1 MRDEGGYEY
10 FLAIFNSFASR
21 HEEHIK
27 AYGSNNHLRLTGGF
41 ETQVIDKFSWGVSD
55 RGASIRVPQDTA
67 KEWKGYVEDR
77 RPGSNA
83 DPYKIIREVSKS
95 LDTAE
100 EILEIKTNMKSTVNT
115 KGLSEKY
122 RTISNEELL
131 KEYRDDNNYELDN
144 DIMESK
150 ANIKPG
156 TQPENINTS
165 NTGTIPEALK
175 NALMNA
181 KNYSTNG

>member
-1 MRDEGGYEY
+1 
-10 FLAIFNSFASR
+10 
-21 HEEHIK
+21 
-27 AYGSNNHLRLTGGF
+27 
-41 ETQVIDKFSWGVSD
+41 
-55 RGASIRVPQDTA
+55 
-67 KEWKGYVEDR
+67 
-77 RPGSNA
+77 
-83 DPYKIIREVSKS
+83 
-95 LDTAE
+95 
-100 EILEIKTNMKSTVNT
+100 MKSTVNT

-165 NTGTIPEALK
+165 STGTIPEALK